1 MIKKWGWVVLLFLA
15 GVVFAR
21 VVLMPPDDAKP
32 PVPQIVTDTVFVHD
46 TLTLT
51 EIEVRWRV
59 QTDTINLV
67 QTVTVY
73 DTTRIACQQLKP
85 RRRIIAA
92 VFGETY
98 GDSTLVLSERMS
110 FVNDSLSFQKLT
122 ENIYTNGIVRR
133 ISIDSVGSHI
143 EWKDFPIQRNSISF
157 FKKVE
162 YILYGVAGYIIL
174 DKAAQ
179 IGKGSSSDR
188 GSSNEHE

>member
-15 GVVFAR
+15 GAVFAR
-21 VVLMPPDDAKP
+21 VVWPPIDPKP
-32 PVPQIVTDTVFVHD
+32 PIPVIVTDTIFVHD
-46 TLTLT
+46 TLTVK
-51 EIEVRWRV
+51 EIETRWRV
-59 QTDTINLV
+59 RTDTVNLV
-67 QTVTVY
+67 RTVTVF
-73 DTTRIACQQLKP
+73 DTTRIACQNLKP

-143 EWKDFPIQRNSISF
+143 EWKDFPTQRNSISL
-157 FKKVE
+157 FKKIE
-162 YILYGVAGYIIL
+162 YIFYGAVGYIIL

-179 IGKGSSSDR
+179 IGKEDSSPR
-188 GSSNEHE
+188 GHSNEYE